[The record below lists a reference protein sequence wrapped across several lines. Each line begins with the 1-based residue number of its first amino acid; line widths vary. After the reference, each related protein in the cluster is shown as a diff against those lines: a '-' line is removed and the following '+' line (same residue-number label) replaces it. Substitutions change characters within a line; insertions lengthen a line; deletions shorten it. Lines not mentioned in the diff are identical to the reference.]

1 MQTDFS
7 RRAGKR
13 QGKGRRDNGLGLE
26 KFLEVFSPCCRCCNC
41 WQNASLRRQFAQSL
55 QLA

>member
-13 QGKGRRDNGLGLE
+13 QGKRRRNNGLGLE
-26 KFLEVFSPCCRCCNC
+26 KFFEVFSPCCRRCNC
-41 WQNASLRRQFAQSL
+41 WQNTSLRRQFAQSL